1 MSERFLRIYK
11 KFYIDEVRTHLL
23 TYGALSGTCANCKH
37 MDLKIEAIKCPECQT
52 EFKYIAFQ
60 NVRDHMPKML
70 RVAQERPNMLFVDY
84 DDFKRI
90 EGEEK
95 AKDIFR

>member
-11 KFYIDEVRTHLL
+11 KFHHDEVKTHLL
-23 TYGALSGTCANCKH
+23 TYGALSGMCANCKD
-37 MDLKIEAIKCPECQT
+37 MDVKLDAAKCPGCGT
-52 EFKYIAFQ
+52 EFKYISFQ
-60 NVRDHMPKML
+60 NVRDHLPKML
-70 RVAQERPNMLFVDY
+70 RVSQERPNIIFVDY
-84 DDFKRI
+84 DDFKKI

>member
-11 KFYIDEVRTHLL
+11 KFYLDEVKCHLM
-23 TYGALSGTCANCKH
+23 TYGALSGMCASCKN
-37 MDLKIEAIKCPECQT
+37 MDVKLDTLTCPECKT

-60 NVRDHMPKML
+60 NIKDHLPKML
-70 RVAQERPNMLFVDY
+70 RIAQERPNIIFVDH
-84 DDFKRI
+84 DDFKKI